1 MLEASMEKS
10 IDTWSVFVT
19 KDPQLV
25 EKTRGICPN
34 AVTVPEPDMLITI
47 LNQLAKTQA

>member
-1 MLEASMEKS
+1 MLAAAMEKS

-19 KDPQLV
+19 KDPKLV
-25 EKTRGICPN
+25 EKTRDVCPN